1 MKLALF
7 LGPLAVMGLV
17 GPSAAQ
23 DGGSFRI
30 ESGLSTLGVH
40 LAPTFELSDRF
51 SLRAPLHFGA
61 YSDTFDVEG
70 NTVDATIDA
79 TNTTLMVDFSPWANA
94 LRVSGGVGMGGYVAT
109 AEMTDLTLD
118 GNTFTGTSTLRVAQK
133 SSVAPVL
140 SLGFAHQF
148 DNGFALFGDIG
159 GRFATYE
166 ASIDTTIALG
176 PSEQA
181 DLDASVADINDDLAN
196 FWVTPF
202 VTIGF
207 GFEF

>member
-1 MKLALF
+1 MMRALF
-7 LGPLAVMGLV
+7 LGSLAIVGLV

-30 ESGLSTLGVH
+30 ESGISTLGVH
-40 LAPTFELSDRF
+40 LAPTIELSDSF

-61 YSDTFDVEG
+61 FGDSFVVEG
-70 NTVDATIDA
+70 NTVDATIDV
-79 TNTTLMVDFSPWANA
+79 TNTTLMADFSPWANA
-94 LRVSGGVGMGGYVAT
+94 FRVSGGVGVGGYVAT

-133 SSVAPVL
+133 SPVAPVF

-148 DNGFALFGDIG
+148 DSGFALFGDIG

-166 ASIDTTIALG
+166 ASIDTTIALP

-181 DLDASVADINDDLAN
+181 DLDASVADINDRLSS